1 MCPTFLVVIGLYRSI
16 LSNSNF
22 PSAQAALAL
31 ASTAGCVKIET
42 TVKLSWACLSTR
54 APETPPTT
62 ARSPPSTCASRRRR
76 RLALAESSAPRARRL
91 ARAGT
96 PSFCRFGRRARSA
109 QAVQTCE
116 YGSSRA
122 AWRLLVRASRVRA
135 LLYRH
140 LRFQPLIIVPDLLV
154 VDDERGLVHR
164 GVLERFRV
172 DSCLQ
177 RFG

>member
-1 MCPTFLVVIGLYRSI
+1 MCPTFLVRSGNTLGLVFLPYRI
-16 LSNSNF
+16 
-22 PSAQAALAL
+22 PSRTGA
-31 ASTAGCVKIET
+31 TAGCVKIET

-96 PSFCRFGRRARSA
+96 PSFCRFGRRARSVQGEA
-109 QAVQTCE
+109 QACE

-164 GVLERFRV
+164 GVLERLGV